1 MHSSSDSGN
10 SDMPNRSCK
19 VLPLSE
25 KVRIPD
31 LIRREKNQMLRLLR
45 PTVRMN
51 LLVVKL
57 WRRKKEI
64 FTGFAVAPQAAKVIA
79 AMHDECIKMEKLS
92 NLYNKIF
99 WERETTFT

>member
-1 MHSSSDSGN
+1 M
-10 SDMPNRSCK
+10 
-19 VLPLSE
+19 LPLSE
-25 KVRIPD
+25 KVKVPD

-45 PTVRMN
+45 PTIRMN

-64 FTGFAVAPQAAKVIA
+64 FTIFAVAPQATKVIA
-79 AMHDECIKMEKLS
+79 AMHDECIVKMEKLS

-99 WERETTFT
+99 WERETSFT